1 MGEQPRNTELG
12 TIGMTAE
19 ERVRERL
26 RPDGTVNTERG
37 NAFSNS
43 LHDDLTEMLADYR
56 SMCEL
61 AISLADMVPCAPASD

>member
-1 MGEQPRNTELG
+1 
-12 TIGMTAE
+12 MTAE

-26 RPDGTVNTERG
+26 RPDGTVNTERF

-61 AISLADMVPCAPASD
+61 AGSLADMVPRTPVEPE